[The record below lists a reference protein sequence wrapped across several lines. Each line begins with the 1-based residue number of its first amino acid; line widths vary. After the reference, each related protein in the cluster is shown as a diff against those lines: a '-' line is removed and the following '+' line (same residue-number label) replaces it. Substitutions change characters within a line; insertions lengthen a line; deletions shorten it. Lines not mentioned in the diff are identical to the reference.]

1 MSKKFAEIISLIF
14 DPLVVLM
21 PVPFF
26 LVFEK
31 TNNLARS
38 LAWSGIS
45 TFFIFLYFIL
55 IVIGIR
61 FGIFSD
67 MDLSRREQRPIAFLV
82 GIFLTISY
90 LIILFLFHSPGI
102 LQIGTFALILGVI
115 VIGIANRF
123 TKVSWHLAVLSAFL
137 TSIVLIEGWMFLGGF
152 ILLPLLAWARIK
164 TKNHTLLQT
173 VLGSVMGIL
182 TTVIVYVIV
191 KYIVG

>member
-1 MSKKFAEIISLIF
+1 MSKKIAELISLILN
-14 DPLVVLM
+14 PLVLLL

-31 TNNLARS
+31 TNNLPRS
-38 LAWSGIS
+38 IAWTGIS

-55 IVIGIR
+55 IVVGIK

-67 MDLSRREQRPIAFLV
+67 LDVSRRKQRPVLFLV
-82 GIFLTISY
+82 GLFLAISY
-90 LIILFLFHSPGI
+90 LIFLFLFHAPGI
-102 LQIGTFALILGVI
+102 LQIGTFALIVGLF
-115 VIGIANRF
+115 VIGFVNMF
-123 TKVSWHLAVLSAFL
+123 TKASGHLAVLSAFL
-137 TSIVLIEGWMFLGGF
+137 TFAVLVEGWKLLGFF

-173 VLGSVMGIL
+173 VLGSVIGIL

-191 KYIVG
+191 RYIVG

>member
-1 MSKKFAEIISLIF
+1 MSKKIAELISLVLN
-14 DPLVVLM
+14 PLVLLL

-31 TNNLARS
+31 TNNLPRS
-38 LAWSGIS
+38 IAWSGIS

-55 IVIGIR
+55 IVIGIK

-67 MDLSRREQRPIAFLV
+67 LDVSKRKQRPVLFLV
-82 GIFLTISY
+82 GLFLAISY
-90 LIILFLFHSPGI
+90 LIFLFLFHAPGI
-102 LQIGTFALILGVI
+102 LQIGTFALIVGLF
-115 VIGIANRF
+115 VIGFVNMF
-123 TKVSWHLAVLSAFL
+123 TKASGHLAVLSAFL
-137 TSIVLIEGWMFLGGF
+137 TFALLVEGWKLLGFF

-173 VLGSVMGIL
+173 VLGSVIGIL